1 MTTESTQAMPIKR
14 EENGRNKLIFLVPE
28 PGTSQGGKEE
38 FPNNHL
44 SREHTTVSSMSPSSM
59 FSDEQE
65 SDGEIDKNI
74 NNTDNEELEAE
85 RNIQSK
91 ISSTLS
97 DNTEPEQ
104 DEKRKQM
111 KIIKSTLRMNRL
123 ALLLFFL
130 IVPREVLNIVFKD
143 CNNSNGECGTY
154 FKLLMPISTTQLL
167 VSLLQPFIVL
177 LLLEKII

>member
-1 MTTESTQAMPIKR
+1 M
-14 EENGRNKLIFLVPE
+14 
-28 PGTSQGGKEE
+28 
-38 FPNNHL
+38 
-44 SREHTTVSSMSPSSM
+44 
-59 FSDEQE
+59 
-65 SDGEIDKNI
+65 
-74 NNTDNEELEAE
+74 DNEELETE

-97 DNTEPEQ
+97 DNTEPEL

-143 CNNSNGECGTY
+143 CDNSKGEFGTY